1 MASLSDLYIKVDVLE
16 KLLATVKAKNEKG
29 LSITV
34 SINDDTNGYGQN
46 ANSYISQTKEQ
57 RDAKTPK
64 DYIGN
69 GKTFWTDG
77 NIKVAEKKEQPTT
90 TPVSTQ
96 TVEEP
101 LPF

>member
-1 MASLSDLYIKVDVLE
+1 MASLSDVYIKVDVLE

-29 LSITV
+29 LSITISV
-34 SINDDTNGYGQN
+34 NDDTNDYGQN
-46 ANSYISQTKEQ
+46 VNSYVSQTKEQ

-64 DYIGN
+64 YYVGN

-77 NIKVAEKKEQPTT
+77 NIKVAEKKEQSATA
-90 TPVSTQ
+90 PVSTP